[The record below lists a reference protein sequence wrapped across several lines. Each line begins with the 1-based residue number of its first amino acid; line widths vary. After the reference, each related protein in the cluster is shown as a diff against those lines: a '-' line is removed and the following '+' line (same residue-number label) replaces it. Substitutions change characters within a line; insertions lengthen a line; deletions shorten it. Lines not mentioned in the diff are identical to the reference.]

1 MSTLTIN
8 TASDDVMR
16 LIKAIKA
23 YCAIYG
29 KNAVYIRKNKSS
41 EGYYIGLPKQKE
53 FAQNLTVHQAIQ
65 MLERYT
71 VPTAG

>member
-16 LIKAIKA
+16 LIKAVKA

-29 KNAVYIRKNKSS
+29 KKAVYIRKNKSS

-53 FAQNLTVHQAIQ
+53 FAQNLSVKQATE

-71 VPTAG
+71 MPTD

>member
-1 MSTLTIN
+1 MSTLATD
-8 TASDDVMR
+8 TASKDVVR
-16 LIKAIKA
+16 FIKAVKA

-29 KNAVYIRKNKSS
+29 EKAVYIRKNKSS

-53 FAQNLTVHQAIQ
+53 FAQNLSVKQATE

-71 VPTAG
+71 MPTKG